1 VEHQKLSG
9 TLQPLDIPLWK
20 WDSIAMDFVTHLPRT
35 VRGHDAI
42 WVMVDQLT
50 KSAHFLAVNLNIFMA
65 KLAQL
70 YIREIMRLHG
80 VPCSIVSGRDPQ
92 FTLRFWQ
99 TLRDALGS
107 RLRMSF
113 AYHPQTDG
121 QSERVIQSLE
131 DLLRTC
137 ILDHLGSWDEVLP
150 LVEFTY
156 NNSYQTSIGMVPYE
170 ALYERRCRTP
180 LCWYQDGESV
190 LVGPELL

>member
-1 VEHQKLSG
+1 M
-9 TLQPLDIPLWK
+9 WK

-42 WVMVDQLT
+42 WVVVDQLT
-50 KSAHFLAVNLNIFMA
+50 KSAHFLAVNLRISMA

-70 YIREIMRLHG
+70 DIKEIMRMHG
-80 VPCSIVSGRDPQ
+80 VPSSIVFDRYPQ
-92 FTLRFWQ
+92 FTFRFWLILQ
-99 TLRDALGS
+99 DALGS

-113 AYHPQTDG
+113 TYHPQTNG
-121 QSERVIQSLE
+121 QYERVIQSLE

-156 NNSYQTSIGMVPYE
+156 KNSYQASIGMAPYE
-170 ALYERRCRTP
+170 ALCGRRCRTP
-180 LCWYQDGESV
+180 LCWYQDGE
-190 LVGPELL
+190 